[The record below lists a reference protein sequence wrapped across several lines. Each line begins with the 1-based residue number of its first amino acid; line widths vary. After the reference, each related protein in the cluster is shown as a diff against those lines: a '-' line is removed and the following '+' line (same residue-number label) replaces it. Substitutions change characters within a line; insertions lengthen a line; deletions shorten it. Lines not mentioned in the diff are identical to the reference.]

1 MNLLE
6 KTNDE
11 ILEIAEPMWDELVV
25 SSNKRDYL
33 GFIKHFSKEMLMG
46 ANEIEIGKQWTK
58 NKMLSSLSVER
69 EFLGCLRRGEYI
81 TVLYKQTSDEVSGEF
96 LGRLVLGIEEG
107 EVKIFG
113 ATIFQNFS
121 IKQMSN
127 TITTNKFVEL
137 TYRIIDQTNGEVIE
151 QVEEPLGYVQGD
163 NTLLFNQVTKEL
175 EGKSVGDEVEIL
187 LKAEDAF
194 GPKLEELIFT
204 DDINNVPLE
213 YRFIGAAVTMQ
224 NDKGG
229 TKDFIVSSIED
240 GKLTIDGNHPL
251 AGKDIIFYV
260 EVLSVRDATADEII
274 EGGSID

>member
-1 MNLLE
+1 
-6 KTNDE
+6 
-11 ILEIAEPMWDELVV
+11 
-25 SSNKRDYL
+25 
-33 GFIKHFSKEMLMG
+33 
-46 ANEIEIGKQWTK
+46 
-58 NKMLSSLSVER
+58 
-69 EFLGCLRRGEYI
+69 
-81 TVLYKQTSDEVSGEF
+81 
-96 LGRLVLGIEEG
+96 
-107 EVKIFG
+107 
-113 ATIFQNFS
+113 
-121 IKQMSN
+121 MSN

-137 TYRIIDQTNGEVIE
+137 TYRIINQTNGEVIE

-194 GPKLEELIFT
+194 GPELDELIIT

>member
-1 MNLLE
+1 
-6 KTNDE
+6 
-11 ILEIAEPMWDELVV
+11 
-25 SSNKRDYL
+25 
-33 GFIKHFSKEMLMG
+33 
-46 ANEIEIGKQWTK
+46 
-58 NKMLSSLSVER
+58 
-69 EFLGCLRRGEYI
+69 
-81 TVLYKQTSDEVSGEF
+81 
-96 LGRLVLGIEEG
+96 
-107 EVKIFG
+107 
-113 ATIFQNFS
+113 
-121 IKQMSN
+121 MSN

-187 LKAEDAF
+187 LKADDAF
-194 GPKLEELIFT
+194 GAKLEELIFT
-204 DDINNVPLE
+204 DEINNVPVE

>member
-1 MNLLE
+1 
-6 KTNDE
+6 
-11 ILEIAEPMWDELVV
+11 
-25 SSNKRDYL
+25 
-33 GFIKHFSKEMLMG
+33 
-46 ANEIEIGKQWTK
+46 
-58 NKMLSSLSVER
+58 
-69 EFLGCLRRGEYI
+69 
-81 TVLYKQTSDEVSGEF
+81 
-96 LGRLVLGIEEG
+96 
-107 EVKIFG
+107 
-113 ATIFQNFS
+113 
-121 IKQMSN
+121 MSN

-137 TYRIIDQTNGEVIE
+137 TYRIIDQTNGKVIE

-194 GPKLEELIFT
+194 GPTVEELVFT
-204 DDINNVPLE
+204 DDINNVPVE

>member
-1 MNLLE
+1 
-6 KTNDE
+6 
-11 ILEIAEPMWDELVV
+11 
-25 SSNKRDYL
+25 
-33 GFIKHFSKEMLMG
+33 
-46 ANEIEIGKQWTK
+46 
-58 NKMLSSLSVER
+58 
-69 EFLGCLRRGEYI
+69 
-81 TVLYKQTSDEVSGEF
+81 
-96 LGRLVLGIEEG
+96 
-107 EVKIFG
+107 
-113 ATIFQNFS
+113 
-121 IKQMSN
+121 MSN

-213 YRFIGAAVTMQ
+213 YRFFGAAVTMQ

>member
-1 MNLLE
+1 
-6 KTNDE
+6 
-11 ILEIAEPMWDELVV
+11 
-25 SSNKRDYL
+25 
-33 GFIKHFSKEMLMG
+33 
-46 ANEIEIGKQWTK
+46 
-58 NKMLSSLSVER
+58 
-69 EFLGCLRRGEYI
+69 
-81 TVLYKQTSDEVSGEF
+81 
-96 LGRLVLGIEEG
+96 
-107 EVKIFG
+107 
-113 ATIFQNFS
+113 
-121 IKQMSN
+121 MSN

-175 EGKSVGDEVEIL
+175 EDKSVGDEVEIL

-194 GPKLEELIFT
+194 GPELDELIIT

>member
-1 MNLLE
+1 
-6 KTNDE
+6 
-11 ILEIAEPMWDELVV
+11 
-25 SSNKRDYL
+25 
-33 GFIKHFSKEMLMG
+33 
-46 ANEIEIGKQWTK
+46 
-58 NKMLSSLSVER
+58 
-69 EFLGCLRRGEYI
+69 
-81 TVLYKQTSDEVSGEF
+81 
-96 LGRLVLGIEEG
+96 
-107 EVKIFG
+107 
-113 ATIFQNFS
+113 
-121 IKQMSN
+121 MSN

-187 LKAEDAF
+187 LRAEDAF

-204 DDINNVPLE
+204 DEINNVPVE

>member
-1 MNLLE
+1 M
-6 KTNDE
+6 TN
-11 ILEIAEPMWDELVV
+11 I
-25 SSNKRDYL
+25 
-33 GFIKHFSKEMLMG
+33 
-46 ANEIEIGKQWTK
+46 
-58 NKMLSSLSVER
+58 
-69 EFLGCLRRGEYI
+69 
-81 TVLYKQTSDEVSGEF
+81 
-96 LGRLVLGIEEG
+96 
-107 EVKIFG
+107 
-113 ATIFQNFS
+113 
-121 IKQMSN
+121 
-127 TITTNKFVEL
+127 ITTNKFVEL

-175 EGKSVGDEVEIL
+175 EGQSVGDEVEIL

-204 DDINNVPLE
+204 DEINNVPVE

-251 AGKDIIFYV
+251 AGKDIIYYV

>member
-1 MNLLE
+1 
-6 KTNDE
+6 
-11 ILEIAEPMWDELVV
+11 
-25 SSNKRDYL
+25 
-33 GFIKHFSKEMLMG
+33 
-46 ANEIEIGKQWTK
+46 
-58 NKMLSSLSVER
+58 
-69 EFLGCLRRGEYI
+69 
-81 TVLYKQTSDEVSGEF
+81 
-96 LGRLVLGIEEG
+96 
-107 EVKIFG
+107 
-113 ATIFQNFS
+113 
-121 IKQMSN
+121 MSN

-175 EGKSVGDEVEIL
+175 EGKSVGDEIEIL

-204 DDINNVPLE
+204 DEINNVPVE

>member
-1 MNLLE
+1 M
-6 KTNDE
+6 TN
-11 ILEIAEPMWDELVV
+11 I
-25 SSNKRDYL
+25 
-33 GFIKHFSKEMLMG
+33 
-46 ANEIEIGKQWTK
+46 
-58 NKMLSSLSVER
+58 
-69 EFLGCLRRGEYI
+69 
-81 TVLYKQTSDEVSGEF
+81 
-96 LGRLVLGIEEG
+96 
-107 EVKIFG
+107 
-113 ATIFQNFS
+113 
-121 IKQMSN
+121 
-127 TITTNKFVEL
+127 ITTNKFVEL

-204 DDINNVPLE
+204 DEINNVPVE

-229 TKDFIVSSIED
+229 TKDFIVSNIED

>member
-1 MNLLE
+1 
-6 KTNDE
+6 
-11 ILEIAEPMWDELVV
+11 
-25 SSNKRDYL
+25 
-33 GFIKHFSKEMLMG
+33 
-46 ANEIEIGKQWTK
+46 
-58 NKMLSSLSVER
+58 
-69 EFLGCLRRGEYI
+69 
-81 TVLYKQTSDEVSGEF
+81 
-96 LGRLVLGIEEG
+96 
-107 EVKIFG
+107 
-113 ATIFQNFS
+113 
-121 IKQMSN
+121 MSN

-163 NTLLFNQVTKEL
+163 NTLLFNQGTKEL

-204 DDINNVPLE
+204 DEINNVPVE

>member
-1 MNLLE
+1 
-6 KTNDE
+6 
-11 ILEIAEPMWDELVV
+11 
-25 SSNKRDYL
+25 
-33 GFIKHFSKEMLMG
+33 
-46 ANEIEIGKQWTK
+46 
-58 NKMLSSLSVER
+58 
-69 EFLGCLRRGEYI
+69 
-81 TVLYKQTSDEVSGEF
+81 
-96 LGRLVLGIEEG
+96 
-107 EVKIFG
+107 
-113 ATIFQNFS
+113 
-121 IKQMSN
+121 MSN

-204 DDINNVPLE
+204 DEINNVPVE

>member
-1 MNLLE
+1 
-6 KTNDE
+6 
-11 ILEIAEPMWDELVV
+11 
-25 SSNKRDYL
+25 
-33 GFIKHFSKEMLMG
+33 
-46 ANEIEIGKQWTK
+46 
-58 NKMLSSLSVER
+58 
-69 EFLGCLRRGEYI
+69 
-81 TVLYKQTSDEVSGEF
+81 
-96 LGRLVLGIEEG
+96 
-107 EVKIFG
+107 
-113 ATIFQNFS
+113 
-121 IKQMSN
+121 MSN
-127 TITTNKFVEL
+127 TIRTNKFVEL

-204 DDINNVPLE
+204 DEINNVPVE

-229 TKDFIVSSIED
+229 TKDFIVSNIED

>member
-1 MNLLE
+1 M
-6 KTNDE
+6 
-11 ILEIAEPMWDELVV
+11 
-25 SSNKRDYL
+25 
-33 GFIKHFSKEMLMG
+33 
-46 ANEIEIGKQWTK
+46 
-58 NKMLSSLSVER
+58 
-69 EFLGCLRRGEYI
+69 C
-81 TVLYKQTSDEVSGEF
+81 
-96 LGRLVLGIEEG
+96 
-107 EVKIFG
+107 
-113 ATIFQNFS
+113 
-121 IKQMSN
+121 N

-251 AGKDIIFYV
+251 AGKDMIFYV